1 MCHMLVNIFAV
12 VSYAR
17 DILIEIPIFL
27 HHHLSRVRIV

>member
-1 MCHMLVNIFAV
+1 MLVNIFAV

-27 HHHLSRVRIV
+27 HHHQLSRVRIV